1 MPFGAETRD
10 DGATRF
16 RLWAP
21 SAQSVELWLADR
33 QQGFAMP
40 RDAAGWA
47 ERVTRDAP
55 TGTRYSFRIDGELLV
70 PDPASR
76 YQPLD
81 VHGPSEVV
89 DPYDYAWSD
98 SEWHGI
104 APERLVFY
112 ELHVGTFTREGT
124 FAGVA
129 DRLDHL
135 VALGITAVELMP
147 VADFPGRWGWGYDG
161 VLPFA
166 PDAAYGQP

>member
-33 QQGFAMP
+33 QQGLAMP

-55 TGTRYSFRIDGELLV
+55 AGTRYSFRIDGELLV

-104 APERLVFY
+104 AAE
-112 ELHVGTFTREGT
+112 
-124 FAGVA
+124 
-129 DRLDHL
+129 
-135 VALGITAVELMP
+135 
-147 VADFPGRWGWGYDG
+147 
-161 VLPFA
+161 
-166 PDAAYGQP
+166 